1 MTGLNQD
8 LALPCLVEV
17 AEIISCLLVE
27 VAEEEED
34 EVAEEEEEEEEWVGC
49 EGREIPEGSITLAL
63 CFDARTLVNI
73 VQRCKIKKGNF
84 SKHL

>member
-8 LALPCLVEV
+8 LALPCRVEV

-27 VAEEEED
+27 VAEERL
-34 EVAEEEEEEEEWVGC
+34 EEEEIEWVGC

-63 CFDARTLVNI
+63 CFEARTLGI
-73 VQRCKIKKGNF
+73 WGI
-84 SKHL
+84 

>member
-8 LALPCLVEV
+8 LALPCRVEV

-27 VAEEEED
+27 VAEER
-34 EVAEEEEEEEEWVGC
+34 VEEEIEWVGC

-63 CFDARTLVNI
+63 CFDARTLGNI
-73 VQRCKIKKGNF
+73 VQRCKTKKGNF
-84 SKHL
+84 SEYL

>member
-8 LALPCLVEV
+8 LALPCFVEV

-27 VAEEEED
+27 VAEERL
-34 EVAEEEEEEEEWVGC
+34 EEEEEEEEWVGC

-63 CFDARTLVNI
+63 CFDARTLGNI
-73 VQRCKIKKGNF
+73 VQGCKM
-84 SKHL
+84 

>member
-27 VAEEEED
+27 LAEERL
-34 EVAEEEEEEEEWVGC
+34 EEEEEEESVGW

-63 CFDARTLVNI
+63 CFEARTLGNI
-73 VQRCKIKKGNF
+73 VQRCKMKKGNF
-84 SKHL
+84 AEHL

>member
-8 LALPCLVEV
+8 LALPCRVEV

-27 VAEEEED
+27 LAEE
-34 EVAEEEEEEEEWVGC
+34 EEEEEEEEWVGC

-73 VQRCKIKKGNF
+73 VQGCKMKKGNF
-84 SKHL
+84 SEYL

>member
-8 LALPCLVEV
+8 LALPCRVEV

-27 VAEEEED
+27 VAEERVEED
-34 EVAEEEEEEEEWVGC
+34 EWMGC

-63 CFDARTLVNI
+63 CFDARTLGNI
-73 VQRCKIKKGNF
+73 VQRCKMKKGNF
-84 SKHL
+84 AEHL

>member
-27 VAEEEED
+27 LAEERLEE
-34 EVAEEEEEEEEWVGC
+34 VEEEEWVGC

-63 CFDARTLVNI
+63 CFEARTLGNI
-73 VQRCKIKKGNF
+73 LQRCKMKKGNF
-84 SKHL
+84 AEHL

>member
-8 LALPCLVEV
+8 LALPCRVEV

-27 VAEEEED
+27 VAEERVEEI
-34 EVAEEEEEEEEWVGC
+34 EWVGC

-63 CFDARTLVNI
+63 CFDARTLGI
-73 VQRCKIKKGNF
+73 WG
-84 SKHL
+84 L

>member
-27 VAEEEED
+27 VAEERVEED
-34 EVAEEEEEEEEWVGC
+34 EWVGC

-63 CFDARTLVNI
+63 CFDARTHAW
-73 VQRCKIKKGNF
+73 RAA
-84 SKHL
+84 HL

>member
-27 VAEEEED
+27 LAEES
-34 EVAEEEEEEEEWVGC
+34 VEEEEEWMGC

-63 CFDARTLVNI
+63 CFEARTLGNI
-73 VQRCKIKKGNF
+73 VQRCKMKKGNF
-84 SKHL
+84 AEHL

>member
-27 VAEEEED
+27 VAEERL
-34 EVAEEEEEEEEWVGC
+34 EEEEEEEWVGC
-49 EGREIPEGSITLAL
+49 EGREIPAGSITLAL
-63 CFDARTLVNI
+63 CFDARTLGI
-73 VQRCKIKKGNF
+73 WG
-84 SKHL
+84 L

>member
-27 VAEEEED
+27 VAEERVEED
-34 EVAEEEEEEEEWVGC
+34 EWLRGEGDSGRFDNVG
-49 EGREIPEGSITLAL
+49 TL
-63 CFDARTLVNI
+63 F
-73 VQRCKIKKGNF
+73 
-84 SKHL
+84 

>member
-8 LALPCLVEV
+8 LALPCRVEV

-27 VAEEEED
+27 VAEERVD
-34 EVAEEEEEEEEWVGC
+34 EWVGC

-63 CFDARTLVNI
+63 CFEARTLGI
-73 VQRCKIKKGNF
+73 WGI
-84 SKHL
+84 

>member
-27 VAEEEED
+27 VAEERVEED
-34 EVAEEEEEEEEWVGC
+34 EWVGC

-63 CFDARTLVNI
+63 CFDARTLGNI

-84 SKHL
+84 AEHL

>member
-8 LALPCLVEV
+8 LALPCRVEV

-27 VAEEEED
+27 VAEERVKEEI
-34 EVAEEEEEEEEWVGC
+34 EWVGC

-63 CFDARTLVNI
+63 CFDARTLGI
-73 VQRCKIKKGNF
+73 WG
-84 SKHL
+84 L

>member
-8 LALPCLVEV
+8 LALPCRVDV

-27 VAEEEED
+27 LAEERL
-34 EVAEEEEEEEEWVGC
+34 EEEEEEEEWVGC

-63 CFDARTLVNI
+63 CFEARTLGNI
-73 VQRCKIKKGNF
+73 VQRCKMKKGNF
-84 SKHL
+84 VEHL

>member
-27 VAEEEED
+27 VAEERVEED
-34 EVAEEEEEEEEWVGC
+34 EWVGC

-63 CFDARTLVNI
+63 CFDARTLGNI
-73 VQRCKIKKGNF
+73 VQRCKIKKGNVA
-84 SKHL
+84 KHL